1 MQHRHTME
9 LTIETLTSPKIETKT
24 GRRWNVSVTRYQPDT
39 EAQLKI
45 LSMETTTIAGTE
57 VSRIGLGTWAIG
69 GLEWGAKR
77 PEQLDAV
84 AGVMG
89 WKLDASDMAAIDRI
103 VAESVTDPAGLEYLT
118 PGVRQD

>member
-1 MQHRHTME
+1 VERLGEYAREHYGKTVLE
-9 LTIETLTSPKIETKT
+9 LAA
-24 GRRWNVSVTRYQPDT
+24 RWVLDRPGISV
-39 EAQLKI
+39 AL
-45 LSMETTTIAGTE
+45 
-57 VSRIGLGTWAIG
+57 
-69 GLEWGAKR
+69 WGAKR

-118 PGVRQD
+118 PGVRED